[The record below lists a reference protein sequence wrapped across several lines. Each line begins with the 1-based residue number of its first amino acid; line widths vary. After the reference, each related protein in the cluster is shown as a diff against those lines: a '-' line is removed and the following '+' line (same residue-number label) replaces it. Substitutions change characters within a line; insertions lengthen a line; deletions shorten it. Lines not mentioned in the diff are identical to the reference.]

1 VVCRMTSHTRLRF
14 KTVVM
19 IFFVVIFAP
28 LGNVFL
34 SWGMKR
40 AGPIS
45 FHSVADIPHVFWQIF
60 TSPYIWIGIGFLMLF
75 FLAYTLVLSWADYSF
90 VQPASATAYG
100 VVAILGHF
108 LLHEPISP
116 LRWIGVAV
124 ICMGVFVVGNT
135 QPDTTGPRK

>member
-1 VVCRMTSHTRLRF
+1 MTTTHKQLRF
-14 KTVVM
+14 KTFIM
-19 IFFVVIFAP
+19 IFFVVLFAP

-34 SWGMKR
+34 SWGMKQ

-45 FHSVADIPHVFWQIF
+45 IHSVSDVPHVFWQVF
-60 TSPYIWIGIGFLMLF
+60 TTPNIWIGIGCLLLF

-90 VQPASATAYG
+90 VQPASASAYG

-116 LRWIGVAV
+116 LRWVGVVV
-124 ICMGVFVVGNT
+124 ICLGVFVVGNT
-135 QPDTTGPRK
+135 HPDTTEPSA